1 MLEAGAFS
9 LVVAILG
16 RGFTAFT
23 FSVPPS
29 PRCGVFLLS
38 FHSVRLQQALV
49 LVDDTRFTHV
59 EAHCSAFN
67 PALLS
72 LPEPGTETGGPR
84 TYVQPCFRQ
93 SLVDGSLLR
102 CLQSEFSPLL
112 LQEFSPLLL
121 QSVAA
126 STDAAAGVAVDGGA
140 ARPAAASGTFAPV
153 DVDGSGSGQPAAGV
167 GDRPW
172 NRLFLM

>member
-112 LQEFSPLLL
+112 LQ
-121 QSVAA
+121 SVAA

-140 ARPAAASGTFAPV
+140 FVAEAASDTFAPV
-153 DVDGSGSGQPAAGV
+153 DVDGSDNGQPAAGV